1 MSNVHTRAAKRAG
14 FNKNSWKA
22 VIAVS
27 VVMLLAV
34 YMVSKF
40 PAIIRVKV
48 KVVEQTATSI
58 TYSASGIKIRDCGFI
73 FNSPVGYVK
82 TADSRL
88 YLADFN
94 FVRVPKVS
102 SDPRSFFRTDM
113 KFWQC
118 DWGETPELQGKTV
131 TEVRVISQHVCGD
144 YLIERDDDEVGTQHI
159 KSGDLIFS
167 IYGPFDVPKNQF

>member
-1 MSNVHTRAAKRAG
+1 MPKTHATAAKKAG
-14 FNKNSWKA
+14 FNKNIWKA
-22 VIAVS
+22 LIA
-27 VVMLLAV
+27 MLLIMWLAV

-40 PAIIRVKV
+40 PVIISVKV
-48 KVVEQTATSI
+48 KVVEQTDTSV
-58 TYSASGIKIRDCGFI
+58 TYSASGIKIRDCGFV

-82 TADSRL
+82 TDDSRL
-88 YLADFN
+88 YLAKFD

-113 KFWQC
+113 KFWQW
-118 DWGETPELQGKTV
+118 DWSETPELQGKTV
-131 TEVRVISQHVCGD
+131 TEVRVVSQHVCGD

-167 IYGPFDVPKNQF
+167 IYGPFDVPKN